1 MIKSSNN
8 IKNSKI
14 KGYILT
20 ELAIFLA
27 IMGTLMYAMAKAAV
41 PIMEQANAMAKQY
54 EQVQVNLNQM
64 YTPTERLE
72 KMKLT
77 MQNIEKT
84 KGELTEDQK
93 KLIEKTK
100 AEAKEFSELASKIKD
115 NQ

>member
-1 MIKSSNN
+1 MIKNGNN
-8 IKNSKI
+8 VKNSKM

-20 ELAIFLA
+20 ELAIFLT
-27 IMGTLMYAMAKAAV
+27 IMGMLMYAMAKAAV
-41 PIMEQANAMAKQY
+41 PVMEQANAIAKQY

-72 KMKLT
+72 KMKIA

-84 KGELTEDQK
+84 KGELTEEQK

-100 AEAKEFSELASKIKD
+100 AEAKELSELSRKIKE
-115 NQ
+115 